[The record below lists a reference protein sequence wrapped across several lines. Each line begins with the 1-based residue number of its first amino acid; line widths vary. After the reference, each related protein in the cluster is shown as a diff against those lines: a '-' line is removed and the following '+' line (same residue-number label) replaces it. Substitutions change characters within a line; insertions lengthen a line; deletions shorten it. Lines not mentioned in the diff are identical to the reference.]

1 MFGIPDL
8 WFGIIIGAIVAYFF
22 GPRIVAGI
30 YGLLPISKGE

>member
-1 MFGIPDL
+1 MLGIPDL
-8 WFGIIIGAIVAYFF
+8 YLGMIVGALVAYFF